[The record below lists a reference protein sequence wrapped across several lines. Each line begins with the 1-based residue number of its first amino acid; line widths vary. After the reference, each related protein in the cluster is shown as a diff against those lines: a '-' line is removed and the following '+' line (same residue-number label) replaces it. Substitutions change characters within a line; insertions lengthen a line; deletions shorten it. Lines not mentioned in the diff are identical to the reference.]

1 MKEKLNWDKELKQRW
16 ANEGNL
22 SKFLGIP
29 FGLNLEVKEVDEFLV
44 E

>member
-16 ANEGNL
+16 ANERDL
-22 SKFLGIP
+22 SKLLGIP
-29 FGLNLEVKEVDEFLV
+29 FGLNLEVKEVNEFLV